1 MPHLLERSAVTG
13 AIATGVRGVEGVDG
27 LLAQHLGQV
36 FQGGRLTAAEENLAV
51 HVAHDGVRIVLVD
64 GLQLT
69 SRLQNKAGGDLT
81 AADGRHQLFQIGN
94 LPDVGALV
102 DQAPHMDGQLAAV
115 HIIRFVA
122 QEVKKLGVDHA
133 DEEIKGGIRVRHDEE
148 QRRFLIAQRVQ
159 LQFIVH
165 CEVTQFL
172 DVEGRKPST
181 AGNEDGLCRFARDE
195 KSRTFSSNS
204 QTSYIL
210 LNLVAKQSLDFVL
223 HRLSGVLVEVDTDNI
238 GRAVYL
244 LSDGG
249 CGVLC
254 GGLCCCVS
262 VFCHSIPPMNEKCPT
277 RKG

>member
-1 MPHLLERSAVTG
+1 MNGKPSVVNVICLVAEKVEELGIHDCYDE
-13 AIATGVRGVEGVDG
+13 IEGVIGIGNDDEQCRLPVSDG
-27 LLAQHLGQV
+27 VQLHLI
-36 FQGGRLTAAEENLAV
+36 
-51 HVAHDGVRIVLVD
+51 VAH
-64 GLQLT
+64 QLP
-69 SRLQNKAGGDLT
+69 
-81 AADGRHQLFQIGN
+81 QL
-94 LPDVGALV
+94 
-102 DQAPHMDGQLAAV
+102 
-115 HIIRFVA
+115 
-122 QEVKKLGVDHA
+122 
-133 DEEIKGGIRVRHDEE
+133 
-148 QRRFLIAQRVQ
+148 
-159 LQFIVH
+159 
-165 CEVTQFL
+165 C
-172 DVEGRKPST
+172 DVEGRKPCT
-181 AGNEDGLCRFARDE
+181 AGNQNRLGGFARDE